1 MVIAIIDFTAI
12 ILHRRCIKVCK
23 SWVWAIVSLDFFLI
37 PSKPYLIRILLEK
50 REICFYFAK
59 TLFPGLFAFHFKLR
73 ILRKPL
79 IFVLSCIDIN
89 CYAQYSET
97 STSDEINSFAL
108 SFVSFDTIYHS
119 HSYLGISFRS
129 WEFSRSRFVFKRGA
143 RVTGIKNESQ
153 VIRTEWR
160 MRKMHFPKG
169 SSWVHFKF
177 NLLLQPYI
185 WFIGDRLAP
194 AFCGRARDK
203 FWSNGFQ
210 PGVRVS
216 LLERKICSEGM
227 PEQGNLYVLRL
238 LKGLLYVRCY
248 VKLL

>member
-1 MVIAIIDFTAI
+1 MVTTQARVGSYNGVSTLKQTDTNPYNNTSWVIQSKRRHGAVAMVIAIIDFTAI

-23 SWVWAIVSLDFFLI
+23 SWVWAIVSLDFFFVT
-37 PSKPYLIRILLEK
+37 IRAILDSNFSRK
-50 REICFYFAK
+50 REICFFFAK
-59 TLFPGLFAFHFKLR
+59 TLFSGIFAFHFKQR

-169 SSWVHFKF
+169 ALRECIS
-177 NLLLQPYI
+177 NLIYFFSLTFDLLVT
-185 WFIGDRLAP
+185 A
-194 AFCGRARDK
+194 
-203 FWSNGFQ
+203 
-210 PGVRVS
+210 
-216 LLERKICSEGM
+216 
-227 PEQGNLYVLRL
+227 
-238 LKGLLYVRCY
+238 
-248 VKLL
+248 